1 MIRQL
6 GAQSSGPY
14 RPADSHGVQGIGW
27 CVTAIAILLT
37 LSAGAM
43 AEQHQKAVPH
53 LTAESGDADIETILV
68 EAQRLREIQRQVSTF
83 VSAITVHN
91 RADSI
96 ARWHLPI
103 CPLVAGLPFDQGT
116 LVFQRISQVAN
127 EAGLPLGSEDCRP
140 NLLVVMTEDPEELI
154 RGWWGNQHRLFNKD
168 RGVGGIERTIQTD
181 APVRVFYN
189 ACSIPAP
196 GMPDNF
202 AEGDLICNGGG
213 STGSKLKRGAVRAIY
228 SVIVVV
234 DTKQTKALE
243 LGALTDYVAMVALA
257 QIRRSS
263 DADPGNVPTIL
274 RLFDETDAERPR
286 VMSRWDQAFLRSL
299 YDIDPSN
306 VVQRSQIQGAMV
318 RDLAR

>member
-1 MIRQL
+1 VRRL
-6 GAQSSGPY
+6 
-14 RPADSHGVQGIGW
+14 GW
-27 CVTAIAILLT
+27 CATVITILSI
-37 LSAGAM
+37 LSVGAR
-43 AEQHQKAVPH
+43 AEQHQSDVPRSAAGRDDTE
-53 LTAESGDADIETILV
+53 LETVLV
-68 EAQRLREIQRQVSTF
+68 EAQRLRELQRQVSTF
-83 VSAITVHN
+83 VSAITIHN

-103 CPLVAGLPFDQGT
+103 CPLVAGLPFGQGT
-116 LVFQRISQVAN
+116 FVFQRVSQVAS
-127 EAGLPLGSEDCRP
+127 EAGIPLGSEDCRP
-140 NLLVVMTEDPEELI
+140 NLLVVMTGDPEELI
-154 RGWWGNQHRLFNKD
+154 RGWWGNQPRLFNKD
-168 RGVGGIERTIQTD
+168 RGVGGIERTIHTD

-202 AEGDLICNGGG
+202 AEGDLVCNGGG
-213 STGSKLKRGAVRAIY
+213 SPGSRLKRGAVRAIY

-234 DTKQTKALE
+234 DTRQTKALE

-274 RLFDETDAERPR
+274 RLLDETDAERPR
-286 VMSRWDQAFLRSL
+286 VMSRWDQAFLKSL

-306 VVQRSQIQGAMV
+306 VVQRSQIQSAMV